1 MGKFGEGDH
10 WIGKNNERIP
20 MTIEEK
26 ADIAARGIRG
36 IVSLARDAQQSH
48 LRAQAMQE
56 QQSGKSLLDI
66 DPTDV
71 QRIMGDIPTE
81 KLGSDVAIQ
90 AGKAEGVNFL
100 SKLKTHIDLNRED
113 RKMFYLR
120 VLGAMVAAIQ
130 SEDPSSLGT
139 KN

>member
-10 WIGKNNERIP
+10 WIGKNNERTP

-26 ADIAARGIRG
+26 AEMDAHGIRG
-36 IVSLARDAQQSH
+36 IVSLARDARQSN

-56 QQSGKSLLDI
+56 RESGESLLEI

-81 KLGSDVAIQ
+81 KLDSDIAIQ
-90 AGKAEGVNFL
+90 AGKAEAVNFL
-100 SKLKTHIDLNRED
+100 SGLKSHIDLNRED